1 MNRAVKILIAGIA
14 INLCM
19 GVLYAW
25 SVFSKALQTEL
36 GWSSV
41 DAGMPYSV
49 AVMVFAS
56 SLLVSGILQ
65 DRMGPQKMVIL
76 GCSMVSGGLVI
87 SSFATS
93 PLLLALCFGVLVGA
107 GIGFAYA
114 CLSPAAMKWFHSSKK
129 GLVCGLIAGG
139 FGIAPLYLAPLTNFL
154 IATYGINTTFLILG
168 VGAALIS
175 IPLSFTIVNPPADY
189 VAPAPAGYVAPAGKA
204 SANDMSWREMLKTKQ
219 FYMLWIMFCFAASA
233 GLMLIG
239 NITSIASLQGGISN
253 AAFLVSALAV
263 FNSGGRVVMG
273 MLSDKI
279 GAIRTLLLVFCLQG
293 INMVLFPMYET
304 EMGFMLGAAL
314 AGIGYGALLSVFPSL
329 TADYYGLKNYGTN
342 FGVLYTAWGV
352 SGFIGPVVAGY
363 VSAAYGSY
371 AIAYTMSA
379 IMLAIAIALGLM
391 IKPVS
396 ANVTEEE
403 AELKQAAA

>member
-1 MNRAVKILIAGIA
+1 MKILIAGIA

-25 SVFSKALQTEL
+25 SVFSKALQAEL
-36 GWSSV
+36 GWSAV

-56 SLLVSGILQ
+56 CLLVSGVLQ
-65 DRMGPQKMVIL
+65 DRMGPRAMVIL
-76 GCSMVSGGLVI
+76 GCTLVSGGLIV
-87 SSFATS
+87 SSFAIGN
-93 PLLLALCFGVLVGA
+93 PLVLALSFGGMVGA

-154 IATYGINTTFLILG
+154 IGSYGIENTFLFLG
-168 VGAALIS
+168 AGALLIS
-175 IPLSFTIVNPPADY
+175 VPLAFTIVNPPAGY
-189 VAPAPAGYVAPAGKA
+189 VAPAPAGYVA
-204 SANDMSWREMLKTKQ
+204 ANKDGGNDFSWREMLKTKQ
-219 FYMLWIMFCFAASA
+219 FYMLWVMFCFSASA

-239 NITSIASLQGGISN
+239 NIVSIAATQGGLAN

-279 GAIRTLLLVFCLQG
+279 GAIRTLLLVFVLQG
-293 INMVLFPMYET
+293 INMLLFPMYET

-342 FGVLYTAWGV
+342 FGVLYTSWGV
-352 SGFIGPVVAGY
+352 SGFIGPVIAGY

-371 AIAYTMSA
+371 AIAYTVSA
-379 IMLAIAIALGLM
+379 VGLAIAIALALL
-391 IKPVS
+391 IKPVT
-396 ANVTEEE
+396 AEQKVTAAEPVE
-403 AELKQAAA
+403 A